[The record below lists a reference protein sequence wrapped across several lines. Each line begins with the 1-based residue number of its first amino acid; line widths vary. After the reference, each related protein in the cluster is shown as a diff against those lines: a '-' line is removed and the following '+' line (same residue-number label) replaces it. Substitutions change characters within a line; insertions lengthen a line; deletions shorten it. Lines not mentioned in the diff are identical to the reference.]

1 MLLKK
6 ENRNL
11 SLLVFGQI
19 ISLFGSAIQRFAL
32 SLYLLDVTGSASI
45 FASILALS
53 MVPYI
58 VMAPIAGVVADHAD
72 RKKTMVVLDIISG
85 LVITAYA
92 VLLFAGKG
100 GAGSVAVVMVL
111 LAAIS
116 TIYQPVVNSSIPS
129 IVKEENLVSAN
140 GIVQQVSSL
149 SNFLG
154 PILAGVLYGFWGI
167 RGVIILNAL
176 SFFFS
181 AVMELFLVIPHVKK
195 EKMHSPFGLFKSEMR
210 EIYKY
215 LRKDNPIIFRMI
227 VTSGLYNLFMVP
239 VFSVGAPYIIKVTL
253 GISSELYGVAEGV
266 IALGMIIG
274 GAIISAKPTLVKMNR
289 IYRVLYISCV
299 SMAMMA
305 VSLVIF
311 RPNGAGKWGS
321 YVMFTFFGMMIMLAL
336 GIANVITMTY
346 NHTAIPPHMLGK
358 IMAFASAFATICIP
372 LGQILFGWLLELFSD
387 KVSLLVFVAAIF
399 TTLVTLI
406 VRFNVRGIES

>member
-11 SLLVFGQI
+11 GLLVLGQI

-32 SLYLLDVTGSASI
+32 SLYLIDVTGSASI
-45 FASILALS
+45 FASILAIS

-58 VMAPIAGVVADHAD
+58 VIAPVAGVVADHAN
-72 RKKTMVVLDIISG
+72 RKKAMVVLDVISG
-85 LVITAYA
+85 IVITGYA
-92 VLLFAGKG
+92 GLLFAGRDDV
-100 GAGSVAVVMVL
+100 GAAAVVMVA

-129 IVKEENLVSAN
+129 IANEENLVSAN

-167 RGVIILNAL
+167 KGIVVLNAV

-181 AVMELFLVIPHVKK
+181 AILELFLVIPHVEK
-195 EKMHSPFGLFKSEMR
+195 EKVHSPFGLFKNEMK
-210 EIYKY
+210 ETYQY
-215 LRKDNPIIFRMI
+215 LRKDNPIILRMV
-227 VTSGLYNLFMVP
+227 VTSGLYNLFLVP
-239 VFSVGAPYIIKVTL
+239 VFSVGAPYIIKVSL
-253 GISSELYGVAEGV
+253 GMSSELYGVAEGV

-274 GAIISAKPTLVKMNR
+274 GAIISTKPNLVKINK
-289 IYRVLYISCV
+289 IHRVLYIGCV

-305 VSLVIF
+305 LSLVIF
-311 RPNGAGKWGS
+311 NADGFGRWGS
-321 YVMFTFFGMMIMLAL
+321 YLMFSFFGMLIMLAL

-346 NHTAIPPHMLGK
+346 NQTAIPSYMLGK
-358 IMAFASAFATICIP
+358 IMAFGGAFATICIP
-372 LGQILFGWLLELFSD
+372 LGQVLFGWLLDAFST
-387 KVSLLVFVAAIF
+387 KVSLLVFVAAIC
-399 TTLVTLI
+399 TTFVTLI
-406 VRFNVRGIES
+406 VRSNVRNIQ